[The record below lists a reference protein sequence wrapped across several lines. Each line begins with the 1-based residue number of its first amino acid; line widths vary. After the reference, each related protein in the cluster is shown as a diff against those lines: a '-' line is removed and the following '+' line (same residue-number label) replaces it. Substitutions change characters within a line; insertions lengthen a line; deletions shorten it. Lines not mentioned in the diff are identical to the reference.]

1 MTAPPPVRAV
11 SRPAPGSAL
20 VLLDL
25 PADHPAFA
33 GHFPGRPVLPG
44 VLQTHWAL
52 ALGDELL
59 GTGCRAAGDF
69 QVKFRRVIGPGAGLE
84 LHLHHDADRRSLTFE
99 YRQDGET
106 AAQGRVR
113 LDGAAP

>member
-11 SRPAPGSAL
+11 SRPAPDSAL

-33 GHFPGRPVLPG
+33 GHFPDQPVLPG

-52 ALGDELL
+52 TLGDDLL
-59 GTGCRAAGDF
+59 ATGCRAATDF
-69 QVKFRRVIGPGAGLE
+69 QVKFRRVIGPGPGLE
-84 LHLHHDADRRSLTFE
+84 LSLRHDAGRRTLAFE
-99 YRQDGET
+99 YRQNGET

-113 LDGAAP
+113 LTGAAP